1 MISDDAPD
9 PRNGKIIQ
17 CRVLARTLWVPWAGS
32 LAGPWREAPC
42 HYAAGLHHP
51 HQYPIFGA
59 PPQRGSTNPPA
70 PRSSFLSPLCSPLLS
85 FFLTLSLSLFSPLL
99 SSSLG
104 RTIFHGATI
113 LRRRDV
119 AARRVNRRE
128 KVFRSLS
135 PPRPPSPP
143 LLVRSRF
150 APSERAHHVST
161 VVNSFQGGIERR
173 TLKMSRNS
181 AKMLYL

>member
-59 PPQRGSTNPPA
+59 SPYNRRRIDKSSCSLRSPFPFRSISSLAGGPHRLLRCYYFTPPLRDIASVCTAYRVNRQLWENIPN
-70 PRSSFLSPLCSPLLS
+70 LS
-85 FFLTLSLSLFSPLL
+85 FFLPLPFLSLLYLP
-99 SSSLG
+99 
-104 RTIFHGATI
+104 TH
-113 LRRRDV
+113 
-119 AARRVNRRE
+119 
-128 KVFRSLS
+128 VFRHIQTCA
-135 PPRPPSPP
+135 
-143 LLVRSRF
+143 F
-150 APSERAHHVST
+150 M
-161 VVNSFQGGIERR
+161 VVNSFQG
-173 TLKMSRNS
+173 KV
-181 AKMLYL
+181 